1 MQKEANVTKKQ
12 TAGPGASLNV
22 KQKRFVEEYLIDLN
36 ATQAAIR
43 AGYSEKTAYSSGQR
57 LLKHVEIQA
66 AIQKRQS
73 KRAVRT
79 EVTQDRLINELAWLG
94 FSDLRKVATWD
105 TTPDSIK
112 LTGSA
117 DIDDD
122 TAAALSEFSLTPTG
136 FKVKLHDK
144 LGALDKLARH
154 LGMYSEAQDTGEAP
168 SLNITISA
176 AEPVGDVRVTRS
188 ES

>member
-1 MQKEANVTKKQ
+1 MTKKQ

-57 LLKHVEIQA
+57 LLKHIDIQA

-73 KRAVRT
+73 KRAFRT

-105 TTPDSIK
+105 TTPESIK

-122 TAAALSEFSLTPTG
+122 TAAALSEISLTPTG
-136 FKVKLHDK
+136 FKMKMYDK

>member
-1 MQKEANVTKKQ
+1 MTKKQ

-79 EVTQDRLINELAWLG
+79 EVTQDRVVAELAKIG
-94 FSDLRKVATWD
+94 FSNLNKIITWGGS
-105 TTPDSIK
+105 TESTESISIVP
-112 LTGSA
+112 SA